1 MLLRSTSLAFFI
13 LLASGE
19 VTFGDDLETHKA
31 SGAPAPGFT
40 RPHTGATKGK
50 PLPSASTAGSVGEID
65 FSQPYAPASSPQKS
79 SNPAPAAQTR
89 NAPVEPQGGVSLDLK
104 WHATNDKADPY
115 DAVRH
120 TSGPDGPGD
129 GVAAGVKL
137 GF

>member
-13 LLASGE
+13 LLAAGE
-19 VTFGDDLETHKA
+19 VAFGDDP
-31 SGAPAPGFT
+31 GAPKAPVPQAAK
-40 RPHTGATKGK
+40 PHAGPMKGK
-50 PLPSASTAGSVGEID
+50 PPAPASTTGSVGEID
-65 FSQPYAPASSPQKS
+65 FSQPYAPASSPQKG
-79 SNPAPAAQTR
+79 SNAAPGAQTR
-89 NAPVEPQGGVSLDLK
+89 QAPVEPQGGLSLDLK
-104 WHATNDKADPY
+104 WHATNDKVDPY